1 MSNTTNDW
9 TLARDFTAAEFV
21 CKHCGK
27 AGIRFE
33 FVQALQ
39 ALRDRL
45 GVPLRITS
53 GYRCPQHP
61 VERGKAKPGRHAEG
75 IAADI
80 TGPPLIDIWRALADF
95 PEFAGVGVARYQN
108 YIHIDTRGGVP
119 PGGRVVWAYDRG
131 GRQVKWSGKW
141 EELP

>member
-1 MSNTTNDW
+1 MSDAKNDW

-27 AGIRFE
+27 AGIKFE

-39 ALRDRL
+39 GLRDRL

-61 VERGKAKPGRHAEG
+61 IERTKAQPGRHAEG

-80 TGPPLIDIWRALADF
+80 TGPPLLDIWRALADF
-95 PEFAGVGVARYQN
+95 PEFAGVGVARHQN

-119 PGGRVVWAYDRG
+119 PGGRVVWAYDRA